1 MIAPIKL
8 DLRLNISDTPV
19 HLCVTTDFDTR
30 TKWNVA
36 RHCNANYEV
45 HIILSGSCTLIVD
58 ERSHPL
64 HSSSAMLIPPGQFH
78 YPCDP
83 SDYLERLTF
92 SFTVAPGDLSN
103 QMRQIKECIPCEL
116 SANTMVLCQEIL
128 SELSEQNPFSQDSL
142 TSLFSLLLIQLLRS
156 CELHPRVQD
165 NPSTNA
171 AALRTATIDKFFS
184 PWPGNFDTE
193 EDLAKQLHLSRRQL
207 NRVLLQHY
215 GMNFREKML
224 QARMEWAGWL
234 LLTTDK
240 TISEIGLL
248 VGYTAESSFFKA
260 FRAYY
265 HTTPQS
271 YRKNIANKEDY

>member
-1 MIAPIKL
+1 MITPIKL

-19 HLCVTTDFDTR
+19 HLFVNNDIDTR

-36 RHCNANYEV
+36 RHCNANFEV
-45 HIILSGSCTLIVD
+45 HIILSGSCTLMVD
-58 ERSHPL
+58 EKAHPMQ
-64 HSSSAMLIPPGQFH
+64 SGSAMLLLPGQFH
-78 YPCDP
+78 YPYAP
-83 SDYLERLTF
+83 SEYLERLTF
-92 SFTVAPGDLSN
+92 SFTFAPGDLSN
-103 QMRQIKECIPCEL
+103 QLKQLKECILCEI
-116 SANTMVLCQEIL
+116 SNSMMVLCQEIL
-128 SELSEQNPFSQDSL
+128 SELSKQQPFSQDAL

-156 CELHPRVQD
+156 CELCPRVQD
-165 NPSTNA
+165 SPSTDVA
-171 AALRTATIDKFFS
+171 SLRTSTIDKFFS

-234 LLTTDK
+234 LLTSDK
-240 TISEIGLL
+240 KISEIGVL

-265 HTTPQS
+265 HTTPQA
-271 YRKNIANKEDY
+271 YRKNISNKE